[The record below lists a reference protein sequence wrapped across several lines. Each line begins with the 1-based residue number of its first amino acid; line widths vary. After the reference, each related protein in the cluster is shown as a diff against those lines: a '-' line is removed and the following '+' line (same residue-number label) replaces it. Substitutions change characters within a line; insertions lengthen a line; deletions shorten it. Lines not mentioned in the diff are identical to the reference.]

1 MLKYITINLKHSKSL
16 QFETM
21 NPNLNNWIRDKDNKD
36 NKMKKKWQT
45 MLKQSNYFNCKRW
58 FYYNIKLWY
67 KNDIKIKELIVF
79 KIHKKL

>member
-1 MLKYITINLKHSKSL
+1 M
-16 QFETM
+16 
-21 NPNLNNWIRDKDNKD
+21 
-36 NKMKKKWQT
+36 T